1 MTEMIWYLLIGLS
14 VSALCYAFWL
24 HQQRQGKKAWLL
36 KQLQTPNADK
46 EALLEALAKVNQAP
60 QAKHK
65 TLLLTILLITPVAL
79 LFQSMWF
86 DNQQSTVNTQTT
98 NNNPNQAPDL
108 ASAIKQLEQKL
119 AENPDDIQGQLLYAQ
134 SMVAMK
140 RYDVAAKAYEKAN
153 QLQPNDAAI
162 LTEWAEAIAF
172 RNNTGSFLGQPSEM
186 LAKAIELNP
195 KHQKAMW
202 LYGIVLYEQQQFAKA
217 ETLWTDLLAMVD
229 SPGIRNTLLKQ
240 VNQAREAQ
248 GKDSLSDESKA
259 DVAAPALYG
268 VEVMGEN
275 IPDDA
280 TLFVFARST
289 DGMPMPIA
297 AKKISGPFQWP
308 IAIELSDNDS
318 LQGNRL
324 LSQFET
330 VELSAI
336 ISMSGAIEDKE
347 WQSEAVTTTPPQSET
362 NHKIELKLKRQE
374 P

>member
-24 HQQRQGKKAWLL
+24 PQQRQDQKSWLL
-36 KQLQTPNADK
+36 KQLQSPGEDK
-46 EALLEALAKVNQAP
+46 QVLLEALSRVNQAP

-65 TLLLTILLITPVAL
+65 GLLLAILLITPVAL
-79 LFQSMWF
+79 LFQALWF
-86 DNQQSTVNTQTT
+86 DNQHAPEITQSATNTQGQT
-98 NNNPNQAPDL
+98 PDL

-162 LTEWAEAIAF
+162 LTEWAEAVAF
-172 RNNTGSFLGQPSEM
+172 RNNTGSFLGQPSDL
-186 LAKAIELNP
+186 LAQAIELNP

-202 LYGIVLYEQQQFAKA
+202 LYGIVLYEQQQFAAA

-248 GKDSLSDESKA
+248 GKNALVSSETKA
-259 DVAAPALYG
+259 AAEPALYNI
-268 VEVMGEN
+268 EVFGKQ
-275 IPDDA
+275 IPDEA
-280 TLFVFARST
+280 TLFVFAKST

-297 AKKISGPFQWP
+297 AKKTNGPFQWP
-308 IAIELSDNDS
+308 VTISLSDSDS

-336 ISMSGAIEDKE
+336 ISMSGAIEDKQ
-347 WQSEAVTTTPPQSET
+347 WQSDSQQSAP
-362 NHKIELKLKRQE
+362 NNKITLNLKRQQQ
-374 P
+374 

>member
-1 MTEMIWYLLIGLS
+1 MNEMIWYLLIGLS

-24 HQQRQGKKAWLL
+24 PQQRQGKKAWLL

-46 EALLEALAKVNQAP
+46 EALLEALAKVNQTP

-65 TLLLTILLITPVAL
+65 TLLLTILLITPVTL

-86 DNQQSTVNTQTT
+86 DNQQAPVNTQTT
-98 NNNPNQAPDL
+98 NSPDQAPDL

-186 LAKAIELNP
+186 LAKAIEINP

-202 LYGIVLYEQQQFAKA
+202 LYGIVLYEQQQFAEA

-240 VNQAREAQ
+240 INQAREAQ
-248 GKDSLSDESKA
+248 GKNPLSDESPT

-268 VEVMGEN
+268 VEVIGEN
-275 IPDDA
+275 IPENA

-308 IAIELSDNDS
+308 VAIELSDKDS

-336 ISMSGAIEDKE
+336 ISLSGAIEDKE
-347 WQSEAVTTTPPQSET
+347 WQSDTVTAARTEP
-362 NHKIELKLKRQE
+362 NNIIILNLMRQQ